1 MVGPP
6 SASRPRSDQ
15 AKALAREILARF
27 KVTTPPVPLERIVR
41 ALGVRI
47 QYTAFDGGLSGMA
60 FIAQGV
66 PVAGVNAL
74 HHPYR
79 QRFTLAHELAH
90 VEMHRAA
97 LTTEVHIDKGIL
109 RRDSVTATGVEPLEI
124 EANVFAAE
132 LLMPQELLD
141 AELAGR
147 QIDLEEDASVIK
159 ALAKRFKVSEAAMR
173 YRLQT

>member
-1 MVGPP
+1 
-6 SASRPRSDQ
+6 
-15 AKALAREILARF
+15 
-27 KVTTPPVPLERIVR
+27 
-41 ALGVRI
+41 
-47 QYTAFDGGLSGMA
+47 MA

-109 RRDSVTATGVEPLEI
+109 RRDAVSATGVEPLEI

-147 QIDLEEDASVIK
+147 QIDLEEDAFVIK
-159 ALAKRFKVSEAAMR
+159 ALAKRFKVSEAVMR